1 MMNLRTLFATVTVA
15 ALLSA
20 PAYAALDQSGD
31 TLEVDLN
38 QVTLP
43 SYDGGRVT
51 VRQCEDCEPVNLA
64 VTTATTFKIGFRGE
78 HLSLAKFREAVFARD
93 TRNVLLYV
101 SYEFATQAVTSI
113 VMDPGSAGNVGTAAR

>member
-1 MMNLRTLFATVTVA
+1 MMRTLFAALSLA

-20 PAYAALDQSGD
+20 PAYAALEQSGD

-43 SYDGGRVT
+43 SYVGGRFA
-51 VRQCEDCEPVNLA
+51 VRQCENCEPVNLV
-64 VTTATTFKIGFRGE
+64 VTSATTFRIGFRGE
-78 HLSLAKFREAVFARD
+78 PMPLDKFREAVFARG

-101 SYEFATQAVTSI
+101 SYEFGSQAVTSI
-113 VMDPGSAGNVGTAAR
+113 VLDPGPTGNNGTAAR

>member
-1 MMNLRTLFATVTVA
+1 MNLRTLFTTLAVA

-20 PAYAALDQSGD
+20 PAHAALDQSGN

-43 SYDGGRVT
+43 SYAGGRIS
-51 VRQCEDCEPVNLA
+51 VRQCDDCEPVNLT

-78 HLSLAKFREAVFARD
+78 SLPLAKFREAVFARG

-113 VMDPGSAGNVGTAAR
+113 VMDPGSAGNVGAAAR